1 MYQAIL
7 FDLDDTLYDFRSFW
21 TGRLERGL
29 AAVLAARPDLERAAL
44 FRAAIDEWI
53 FIKQM
58 GDFLRRQGLRD
69 EALIARACA
78 DYAEGWFDDL
88 LLPEETARILQAL
101 RGSYRLGLITN
112 GPTLIQQAK
121 IERLGLVDLLD
132 VLLISEEV
140 GVAKPDPRI
149 FALALERLRVAPSQ
163 ALFVGDSPEHDLRGA
178 AAAGV
183 DVVWLNRHGG
193 ELPAGL
199 PAPLATIARLDEL
212 LPLLQEPHP

>member
-7 FDLDDTLYDFRSFW
+7 FDLDDTLYDFRAFW

-29 AAVLAARPDLERAAL
+29 AAVLAARPELEREAL
-44 FRAAIDEWI
+44 FRAAIAEWI
-53 FIKQM
+53 FIEQM

-88 LLPEETARILQAL
+88 LLPQETARILHTL
-101 RGSYRLGLITN
+101 RDSYRLGLITN

-121 IERLGLVDLLD
+121 IERFDLAALLD
-132 VLLISEEV
+132 VLVISEEV

-149 FALALERLRVAPSQ
+149 FAIALERLGVAPGQ

-183 DVVWLNRHGG
+183 DAVWLNRHGG
-193 ELPAGL
+193 VLPEGL
-199 PAPLATIARLDEL
+199 PAPLATITRLDEL
-212 LPLLQEPHP
+212 LPLLQELRP